1 MGNAIARYE
10 QQGLELAARQF
21 DTSILAGIKSPNTI
35 EQYRMHFAGYCAYA
49 GGWSAACQP
58 ATLALWRQHLYEKGY
73 TTASG
78 EPRDYSVAA
87 INQRLA
93 AVRGVMAAASEQG
106 YITHEL
112 AEQFKAVKGLAVKVN
127 KHRKNAHARTPISK
141 ADMQRMIDAP
151 DTQTLAGTMHRALL
165 LTLATCGMRIS
176 EAVGLKVADLQFVET
191 DDRKGWAAYVLGKN
205 MDAPE
210 GRALGKQAKAAID
223 QWLAVRANAG
233 IRSDYIFTGFGG
245 RGDRDPQVMPITRQA
260 AWQLVRRYA
269 EAVGLTHVKP
279 HDFRRFVGTQLAKKD
294 IRIAQ
299 KQLGHKRIETTA
311 QHYVLDDVPIGVTD
325 DLL

>member
-10 QQGLELAARQF
+10 QQGLTLATRQF
-21 DTSILAGIKSPNTI
+21 DTSILAGMKSPNTI
-35 EQYRMHFAGYCAYA
+35 EQYRMHFASYCEFA
-49 GGWSAACQP
+49 GSWAQAIHP
-58 ATLALWRQHLYEKGY
+58 ATLALWRQHLYEAGY
-73 TTASG
+73 TSVSG
-78 EPRDYSVAA
+78 EHRDYSVAA

-93 AVRGVMAAASEQG
+93 SVRAVMAAASEQG

-112 AEQFKAVKGLAVKVN
+112 AEQFKAIRGVKVSAN
-127 KHRKNAHARTPISK
+127 KDRKNAHARTPISK

-151 DTQTLAGTMHRALL
+151 NAHTRAGKMHRALL

-176 EAVGLKVADLQFVET
+176 EAVGLRVADLQFVEA
-191 DDRKGWAAYVLGKN
+191 DERKGWVAYVLGKN
-205 MDAPE
+205 MDEPE
-210 GRALGKQAKAAID
+210 GRALGKQAKEAID
-223 QWLAVRANAG
+223 TWLAARAKAG
-233 IRSDYIFTGFGG
+233 VYSEYIFTGFTG
-245 RGDRDPQVMPITRQA
+245 RGDRDPQSTPITRQA

-269 EAVGLTHVKP
+269 GAAGLAHVKP

-311 QHYVLDDVPIGVTD
+311 QHYVLDDVPVGVTD